1 MSATTAM
8 LEDEFKKFGPIKNG
22 GIQVRSN
29 RVCVLALIFWLFG
42 RYIYQF
48 ILVSAYFYNKLLLVD
63 DSNRDF
69 VLALWNLRWKL
80 LCKKQLRYFP

>member
-69 VLALWNLRWKL
+69 VLALWNYIFSTKGESL
-80 LCKKQLRYFP
+80 KKKNY

>member
-1 MSATTAM
+1 MSATVAM

-29 RVCVLALIFWLFG
+29 RVCVLAPIFWLFR

-48 ILVSAYFYNKLLLVD
+48 IVGSAYFYN
-63 DSNRDF
+63 
-69 VLALWNLRWKL
+69 
-80 LCKKQLRYFP
+80 